1 VVMRSLT
8 LLTHVVGVVAPA
20 PAAAAAGLCFLS
32 TTSTK
37 RLLTNCSTRTRTIC
51 NARDVRSI
59 SSPSCLA
66 ARMHSAAAAAAAAS
80 APAPSSGPSSVLDQV
95 ETTLSH
101 VFSNGIT
108 PDTNVLDLP
117 PDQREAVGVAINIR
131 QRLDALDRSG
141 DCRTCWLQK
150 KHCVCSQCPPC
161 EVDVS
166 TEQSTL
172 PRINRLFLLT
182 HHKEVGLVVDTAKL
196 LLSSLPTVSKLVV
209 GGIGEEYQASMGE
222 LLDAVNCNVDSDKR
236 NSGTTKCLVL
246 FPSEDARTFDE
257 IEKSSSETHIYGHD
271 DKYDVVVV
279 DGTWQ
284 QARKLYNRYI
294 PSEEDG
300 GPLRVRLSEKAVAIL
315 NGDNIGTATSME
327 DSSDTSSNIKQRIP
341 GHQLRRHPVKWREVS
356 TLEATR
362 LLFRDMMGDYS
373 SPSSNAKPWDALALY
388 QEIAD
393 DAAQRQLGP
402 PRISES

>member
-1 VVMRSLT
+1 
-8 LLTHVVGVVAPA
+8 
-20 PAAAAAGLCFLS
+20 
-32 TTSTK
+32 
-37 RLLTNCSTRTRTIC
+37 
-51 NARDVRSI
+51 
-59 SSPSCLA
+59 
-66 ARMHSAAAAAAAAS
+66 MHSAAAAAAGAA
-80 APAPSSGPSSVLDQV
+80 APSSSTSSVLDQV
-95 ETTLSH
+95 EITLSR

-117 PDQREAVGVAINIR
+117 SNQREAVGVAINIR
-131 QRLDALDRSG
+131 QRLDALARSG
-141 DCRTCWLQK
+141 DCRSCWLQR

-161 EVDVS
+161 EIDIS
-166 TEQSTL
+166 TGQSSL
-172 PRINRLFLLT
+172 SRINRLFLLT

-196 LLSSLPTVSKLVV
+196 LLSSFPTMSKLVV

-222 LLDAVNCNVDSDKR
+222 LLDAVNSNVDSDKR
-236 NSGTTKCLVL
+236 NSGKTKCLVL
-246 FPSEDARTFDE
+246 FPSDDARIFDE
-257 IEKSSSETHIYGHD
+257 IEKSSAETYYGPNDDSNASVCSNDDD
-271 DKYDVVVV
+271 DKYDVVVI

-300 GPLRVRLSEKAVAIL
+300 GPLRVRLSEEAVAIL

-327 DSSDTSSNIKQRIP
+327 DTLDSNIEQRIP

-362 LLFRDMMGDYS
+362 LLFRDMMGGDV

-388 QEIAD
+388 QQIAD

-402 PRISES
+402 PRISGS